1 MKSQRGSL
9 SFMIC
14 NQLLF
19 RGEKVMKMFRPF
31 LSGYVHNLQLKCEEI
46 VNFIFQ
52 KAYSLLRLS

>member
-31 LSGYVHNLQLKCEEI
+31 LSGYEYNLQPNYEFFVKITSC
-46 VNFIFQ
+46 NSY
-52 KAYSLLRLS
+52 KSLRFY

>member
-19 RGEKVMKMFRPF
+19 RGEKVET
-31 LSGYVHNLQLKCEEI
+31 VEE
-46 VNFIFQ
+46 VVAKWDSVRKNYFWV
-52 KAYSLLRLS
+52 

>member
-19 RGEKVMKMFRPF
+19 RGEKVMKMFQPF
-31 LSGYVHNLQLKCEEI
+31 LSDYEYNLQPNYEFFVKITSC
-46 VNFIFQ
+46 N
-52 KAYSLLRLS
+52 AY

>member
-31 LSGYVHNLQLKCEEI
+31 LSGYEYNLQPNCEFS
-46 VNFIFQ
+46 VNITSCNTF
-52 KAYSLLRLS
+52 

>member
-31 LSGYVHNLQLKCEEI
+31 LSGYIHNLQLNCEFS
-46 VNFIFQ
+46 VNFDAK
-52 KAYSLLRLS
+52 KALICLKKC

>member
-46 VNFIFQ
+46 VNFIF
-52 KAYSLLRLS
+52 